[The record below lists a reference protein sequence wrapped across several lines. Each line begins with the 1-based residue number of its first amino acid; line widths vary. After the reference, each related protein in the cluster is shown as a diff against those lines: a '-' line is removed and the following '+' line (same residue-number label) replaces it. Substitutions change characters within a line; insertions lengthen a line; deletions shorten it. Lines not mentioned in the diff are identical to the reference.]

1 MNPNDF
7 ALVRLADTGEGGML
21 NVTMVDKN
29 DPSRRAVI
37 VYDHDS
43 GEFFDRYLRVD
54 RRTRQLTTHEV
65 AQLLAIALSQM
76 VELGCERT
84 RPTQAM
90 PAHRALNC

>member
-37 VYDHDS
+37 VHDHDS
-43 GEFFDRYLRVD
+43 GEFFDSVLKTGRKVE
-54 RRTRQLTTHEV
+54 QLGERDAV
-65 AQLLAIALSQM
+65 RLLAVALSQ
-76 VELGCERT
+76 VATKTG
-84 RPTQAM
+84 
-90 PAHRALNC
+90 PAPV